1 MTKKDLIEEIAFSQG
16 LTRSEA
22 TKFIDAAIA
31 CIENALVRGEDVR
44 LTGFCTMAVKDRPAK
59 NYRNNTTGEICQTK
73 AGKRIQF
80 RTAAALMQKIEQEG
94 EQ

>member
-22 TKFIDAAIA
+22 TKLIDAAIT
-31 CIENALVRGEDVR
+31 CVENALVRGEDVR
-44 LTGFCTMAVKDRPAK
+44 LFGFCSMSVKDRPAK
-59 NYRNNTTGEICQTK
+59 NYRHNGTGEICQTR

-80 RTAAALMQKIEQEG
+80 KAAAALMQKIEQEG
-94 EQ
+94 V

>member
-1 MTKKDLIEEIAFSQG
+1 MTKRDLIDEIAFSQG

-22 TKFIDAAIA
+22 TMLIDAAIT
-31 CIENALVRGEDVR
+31 CVENALVRGEDVR
-44 LTGFCTMAVKDRPAK
+44 FFGFCSMSVKDRPAK
-59 NYRNNTTGEICQTK
+59 NYRNNTTGEICQTR

-94 EQ
+94 V